1 MNRDWSIASQ
11 KASNAIVEGLAFEV
25 IRRFY
30 ELQDPPIKMN
40 RIDYNSALDLTGKQK
55 FDLIDGYGKK
65 WEIKADK
72 KWQYTGNVFVEHLEH
87 SDFDYLLMFAGFA
100 CILSREDYLDI
111 IADPQYPVTS
121 SHEAFNRGSLV
132 PLVDLNNLAFIV

>member
-11 KASNAIVEGLAFEV
+11 KASNAIVEGLAFDV

-30 ELQDPPIKMN
+30 EVEGIKMN

-65 WEIKADK
+65 WEIKCDK
-72 KWQYTGNVFVEHLEH
+72 IAVNTGRLFIERLEH
-87 SDFDYLLMFAGFA
+87 ADFDYLLIFSFFPFIFEFNTY
-100 CILSREDYLDI
+100 CEIINDPSLED
-111 IADPQYPVTS
+111 A
-121 SHEAFNRGSLV
+121 EG
-132 PLVDLNNLAFIV
+132 